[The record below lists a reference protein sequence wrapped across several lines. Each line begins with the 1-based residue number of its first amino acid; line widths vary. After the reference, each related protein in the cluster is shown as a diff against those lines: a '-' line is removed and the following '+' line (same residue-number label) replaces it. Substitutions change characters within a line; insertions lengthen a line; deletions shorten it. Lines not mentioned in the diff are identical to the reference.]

1 MDRGI
6 FGSFGS
12 GGVTHIYPPN
22 KPYTPTAKT
31 DETPPPKSGQFALP
45 GFGPDPSD
53 RFRFTW
59 WTTPKGAKVWV
70 QRSGHWR
77 TGIVVHR
84 GREYVEVLVA
94 SPSGRPIRLRRRYEE
109 LRRAQ

>member
-1 MDRGI
+1 M
-6 FGSFGS
+6 S
-12 GGVTHIYPPN
+12 T
-22 KPYTPTAKT
+22 
-31 DETPPPKSGQFALP
+31 QQALP
-45 GFGPDPSD
+45 GLGPDAGD
-53 RFRFTW
+53 GFRFTW

-109 LRRAQ
+109 LRRAR